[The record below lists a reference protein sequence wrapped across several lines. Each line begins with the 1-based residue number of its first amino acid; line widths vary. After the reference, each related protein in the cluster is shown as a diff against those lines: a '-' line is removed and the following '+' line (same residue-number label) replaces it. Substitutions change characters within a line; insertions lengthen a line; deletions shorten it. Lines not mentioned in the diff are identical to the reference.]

1 MRRPPHVSTVRA
13 ALLSLPMC
21 YASITMSHSIRVMDL
36 GRLDYEAA
44 LAVQERILEAK
55 TRGAMGTRGAADD
68 CLILVEHPHVIT
80 TGRRE
85 ARTHILAPGGVPVH
99 ATSRGGDVTYHGP
112 GQLVAYPIID
122 LKSKL
127 RRAVHRYLDDLEQV
141 IIDVLGSIGLEGA
154 RRPPFTGV
162 WTGDRKICAIGIA
175 VRRGVTYHGAALNV
189 APDLSYFRR
198 IVPCGLEWA
207 QVTSIEREAGRS
219 IEMETVKHLL
229 VQGFCRRFGYDGR
242 VRDGDG
248 DATEPATGSGSA
260 RCYF

>member
-1 MRRPPHVSTVRA
+1 
-13 ALLSLPMC
+13 
-21 YASITMSHSIRVMDL
+21 MDL

-44 LAVQERILEAK
+44 LAVQERVLEAK
-55 TRGAMGTRGAADD
+55 TRGAADD

-85 ARTHILAPGGVPVH
+85 ARAHILDPGGVTVL

-112 GQLVAYPIID
+112 GQLVAYPIVD

-127 RRAVHRYLDDLEQV
+127 RRAVHRYLDGLEQV
-141 IIDVLGSIGLEGA
+141 IIDVLGSFGLAGA

-207 QVTSIEREAGRS
+207 QVTSIERETGRS

-229 VQGFCRRFGYDGR
+229 VQEFCRRFGYDGLA
-242 VRDGDG
+242 RDGDE
-248 DATEPATGSGSA
+248 TEPAASSGSTRGA
-260 RCYF
+260 

>member
-1 MRRPPHVSTVRA
+1 
-13 ALLSLPMC
+13 
-21 YASITMSHSIRVMDL
+21 MDL

-44 LAVQERILEAK
+44 LAVQEQVLETK
-55 TRGAMGTRGAADD
+55 TREVVDD
-68 CLILVEHPHVIT
+68 CLILVEHPHIFT

-85 ARTHILAPGGVPVH
+85 AGAHILDPGDVPVH

-112 GQLVAYPIID
+112 GQLVAYPIVD

-127 RRAVHRYLDDLEQV
+127 RRAVHRYLDKLEQV
-141 IIDVLGSIGLEGA
+141 IIDVLGSFGLEGV

-189 APDLSYFRR
+189 APELNYFRR
-198 IVPCGLEWA
+198 IVPCGLDWA

-219 IEMETVKHLL
+219 VEMNVVKSLF
-229 VQGFCRRFGYDGR
+229 VQGFRRTFGYEGL
-242 VRDGDG
+242 VRDGD
-248 DATEPATGSGSA
+248 ATGPVSGVGNA
-260 RCYF
+260 RGS

>member
-1 MRRPPHVSTVRA
+1 MRRSPRVRA
-13 ALLSLPMC
+13 ALLSPPMW
-21 YASITMSHSIRVMDL
+21 YASIRMSHSLRIMDL

-44 LAVQERILEAK
+44 LAVQERLLEAK
-55 TRGAMGTRGAADD
+55 TRGAADD

-85 ARTHILAPGGVPVH
+85 ASTHILDPGGVPVH

-122 LKSKL
+122 LESKL
-127 RRAVHRYLDDLEQV
+127 RRAVHRYLDNLEQV
-141 IIDVLGSIGLEGA
+141 IIDVLGSFGLEGA

-219 IEMETVKHLL
+219 IEMATVKHRL
-229 VQGFCRRFGYDGR
+229 VRGFCRRFGYDGP
-242 VRDGDG
+242 VRD
-248 DATEPATGSGSA
+248 ATLAATSESS
-260 RCYF
+260 RR

>member
-1 MRRPPHVSTVRA
+1 MTG
-13 ALLSLPMC
+13 SL
-21 YASITMSHSIRVMDL
+21 RVMDL
-36 GRLDYEAA
+36 GRLEYEAA
-44 LAVQERILEAK
+44 LAVQERVLEEK
-55 TRGAMGTRGAADD
+55 VREPADD

-85 ARTHILAPGGVPVH
+85 AASHVLDPGGVPVR

-127 RRAVHRYLDDLEQV
+127 RRAVHRYLHRLEQV
-141 IIDVLGSIGLEGA
+141 IIDVLGAFGLEGA

-175 VRRGVTYHGAALNV
+175 VKRGVTYHGAALNV
-189 APDLSYFRR
+189 APDLDYFRR

-207 QVTSIEREAGRS
+207 QVTSIEREAGRLV
-219 IEMETVKHLL
+219 EMDVVKSLL
-229 VQGFCRRFGYDGR
+229 VQGFCRRFGYEGF
-242 VRDGDG
+242 VRDGD
-248 DATEPATGSGSA
+248 APASGAGGGRPRVAPTSETS
-260 RCYF
+260 RR

>member
-1 MRRPPHVSTVRA
+1 
-13 ALLSLPMC
+13 
-21 YASITMSHSIRVMDL
+21 MSSPLRVIDL
-36 GRLDYEAA
+36 RRLDYEAA
-44 LAVQERILEAK
+44 LAVQERILEEK
-55 TRGAMGTRGAADD
+55 TREPRED

-85 ARTHILAPGGVPVH
+85 AGAHVLDPGGVPVH

-122 LKSKL
+122 LKSRQ
-127 RRAVHRYLDDLEQV
+127 RRAVHRYLHRLEQV
-141 IIDVLGSIGLEGA
+141 IIDVLGAFGLEGA

-189 APDLSYFRR
+189 APDLDYFRR

-207 QVTSIEREAGRS
+207 QVTSIEREAGKS
-219 IEMETVKHLL
+219 IEMQEVKSLL
-229 VQGFCRRFGYDGR
+229 VRDFCRRFGYEGFVRGEDG
-242 VRDGDG
+242 GE
-248 DATEPATGSGSA
+248 DAAGPAADAHPRRSAAISGNS
-260 RCYF
+260 RR

>member
-1 MRRPPHVSTVRA
+1 
-13 ALLSLPMC
+13 
-21 YASITMSHSIRVMDL
+21 MDL

-44 LAVQERILEAK
+44 LAVQERVLEEK
-55 TRGAMGTRGAADD
+55 TREVVDD
-68 CLILVEHPHVIT
+68 CLILVEHPHVFT

-85 ARTHILAPGGVPVH
+85 TGAHILDPGGVPVH

-127 RRAVHRYLDDLEQV
+127 RRAVHRYLDKLEQV
-141 IIDVLGSIGLEGA
+141 IIDVLGSFSLEGA

-162 WTGDRKICAIGIA
+162 WTGDHKICAVGIA

-198 IVPCGLEWA
+198 IVPCGLQWA
-207 QVTSIEREAGRS
+207 QVTSMEREAGRS
-219 IEMETVKHLL
+219 VEMNVVKSLF
-229 VQGFCRRFGYDGR
+229 VQSFRRTFGYEGL
-242 VRDGDG
+242 VRDR
-248 DATEPATGSGSA
+248 DATGPVSGVGNARGS
-260 RCYF
+260 

>member
-1 MRRPPHVSTVRA
+1 MSN
-13 ALLSLPMC
+13 SL
-21 YASITMSHSIRVMDL
+21 RVMDL

-44 LAVQERILEAK
+44 LAVQERTLEAK
-55 TRGAMGTRGAADD
+55 TREAMDTRGAMDD

-85 ARTHILAPGGVPVH
+85 ARVHILDPGDVPVH

-112 GQLVAYPIID
+112 GQLVVYPIID

-127 RRAVHRYLDDLEQV
+127 RRAVHRYLDGLEQV
-141 IIDVLGSIGLEGA
+141 IIDVLGSFSLEGA

-162 WTGDRKICAIGIA
+162 WIDDRKVCAIGVA

-198 IVPCGLEWA
+198 IVPCGLDWA
-207 QVTSIEREAGRS
+207 QVTSMEREAGTFVD
-219 IEMETVKHLL
+219 MEVVKSRL
-229 VQGFCRRFGYDGR
+229 VQGFRRSFGYDGL
-242 VRDGDG
+242 VRDR
-248 DATEPATGSGSA
+248 DATEPAAGTDSAPGS
-260 RCYF
+260 

>member
-1 MRRPPHVSTVRA
+1 MSSTLR
-13 ALLSLPMC
+13 
-21 YASITMSHSIRVMDL
+21 IMDL
-36 GRLDYEAA
+36 GRLEYEAA
-44 LAVQERILEAK
+44 LAVQERVLAEK
-55 TRGAMGTRGAADD
+55 TRDAADD

-85 ARTHILAPGGVPVH
+85 AGAHVLDPGGVPVH

-127 RRAVHRYLDDLEQV
+127 RRAVHRYLHRLEQV
-141 IIDVLGSIGLEGA
+141 IIDVLGAFGLEGA

-189 APDLSYFRR
+189 APDLDYFRR

-207 QVTSIEREAGRS
+207 QVTSIEREAGKS
-219 IEMETVKHLL
+219 IEMEEVKSLL
-229 VQGFCRRFGYDGR
+229 VRSFCRRFGYEGL
-242 VRDGDG
+242 VRGEG
-248 DATEPATGSGSA
+248 AAGSA
-260 RCYF
+260 ADARPRRSAAISGNSRR